1 MEYMTGGIGAAVEG
15 FIAPLIAF
23 FTLPYVGGLLTAG
36 ILTAAAVILVWTIAW
51 FVRARRQIGRAITA
65 VGRAAGSTENERR
78 AAFVREYGAIDAELD
93 KLSKIRACWR
103 EFRETLERPD
113 LDDPDGAMGGATFVR
128 NEKRPQAYFT
138 LSNAGLS
145 ASVLR
150 SWPGILV
157 GVGLVLTF
165 VGLIA
170 ALGVAAN
177 GLNDPDMDQAQMTV
191 VLRQLLGTAGA
202 KFYASATAL
211 GCSIVL
217 GFVQRLLL
225 SRLSGRMKVLND
237 LLEER
242 LQFDAMASTSRQQLA
257 VLREQSEQAKRFNQD
272 FALKIGDAVRDAF
285 QTNNADLVRGLDAV
299 ANKLDALA
307 DKTSTNISQTV
318 GDRLDAALSET
329 LSKMDTTLRDVGGSL
344 GRLPEQIGEAV
355 DALSRA
361 SIDMGKTMR
370 AGADENA
377 RLAGERMEERLS
389 GVVEALNGTVG
400 ALQAS
405 GEAIGEHGERA
416 ARTAAEG
423 LSEAGRRAMA
433 EFSSEGEAVAQ
444 SLRGI
449 VEPLR
454 EAVKT
459 LRMGSSELGT
469 QTRALSGGVDRL
481 RDALREGE
489 TAHRGVAESLGEAA
503 STSARVAGDARAL
516 ITALNDAAS
525 KLGAT
530 GEAISDGA
538 EDLHDALEA
547 IKEQA
552 RTEREDLERGRER
565 FLAAT
570 EQARADL
577 ERHVGRYDGVDDEF
591 AKVVARFN
599 EEMVSQQQKLTE
611 HVAAIDHRFAGAI
624 DALSDAIDELSDTMG
639 QRPREAAE

>member
-1 MEYMTGGIGAAVEG
+1 MEYMTEGVGAAVEG
-15 FIAPLIAF
+15 FVEPLVAL
-23 FTLPYVGGLLTAG
+23 FTLSGIGGLLTAG
-36 ILTAAAVILVWTIAW
+36 ILAAAVTILIWTILW
-51 FVRARRQIGRAITA
+51 FVRGRHQIGRAIA
-65 VGRAAGSTENERR
+65 VVRGAAGDTEDERR
-78 AAFVREYGAIDAELD
+78 AAFVRQYGTIEAELEE
-93 KLSKIRACWR
+93 LPKIRACWR

-113 LDDPDGAMGGATFVR
+113 LDDPDSAGGGAAFVR

-138 LSNAGLS
+138 LANAGLS

-177 GLNDPDMDQAQMTV
+177 GLNDPDMDQAQMTE
-191 VLRQLLGTAGA
+191 VLRQLLSTAGA

-225 SRLSGRMKVLND
+225 SRLAGRMKVLND

-257 VLREQSEQAKRFNQD
+257 VLREQAEQSKRFNQD

-299 ANKLDALA
+299 AGRLDALA
-307 DKTSTNISQTV
+307 DKTSSNISQTV
-318 GDRLDAALSET
+318 GERLDAALSET
-329 LSKMDTTLRDVGGSL
+329 LSRMDATLRDVGGSL
-344 GRLPEQIGEAV
+344 GRLPDQIGEAV
-355 DALSRA
+355 GALSRA
-361 SIDMGKTMR
+361 STDMGETMR
-370 AGADENA
+370 AGADESA
-377 RLAGERMEERLS
+377 RLAGERLEERLS

-400 ALQAS
+400 ALRAS
-405 GEAIGEHGERA
+405 GEAIGERGERA
-416 ARTAAEG
+416 AREAADS
-423 LSEAGRRAMA
+423 LSEAGRKAMA
-433 EFSSEGEAVAQ
+433 DLSSEGEAVARG
-444 SLRGI
+444 LRGI
-449 VEPLR
+449 VEPLH
-454 EAVKT
+454 EAVET

-469 QTRALSGGVDRL
+469 QTRALAGSVEGL

-489 TAHRGVAESLGEAA
+489 AAHRGVAESLGEAA
-503 STSARVAGDARAL
+503 STNARVAGDGRAL
-516 ITALNDAAS
+516 AAALNDAAS
-525 KLGAT
+525 RLGAT
-530 GEAISDGA
+530 GDAISGGA
-538 EDLHDALEA
+538 EGLRNALAVIE
-547 IKEQA
+547 EQA
-552 RTEREDLERGRER
+552 RAEREDVERARER
-565 FLAAT
+565 FLAAA

-577 ERHVGRYDGVDDEF
+577 ERHVARYDGVDDEF

-599 EEMVSQQQKLTE
+599 EEMVGQQQKLTE

-624 DALSDAIDELSDTMG
+624 DVLSDAIDELGDSTR